1 MYDTVFR
8 SNPTEPVS
16 PLSSLTRVSPM
27 SVEDV
32 IIEPLNAQSEPCVS
46 ALIRR
51 NLQHYDEA
59 GSVLA
64 ATFRRLANL
73 TQVYCQP
80 GSRFFVLRDIKVE
93 SQPCI
98 GAAGIGSLHGLPPS
112 EGAGELR
119 DLVLDENY
127 RGRGIGARLIKRCI
141 EEAKALGYQ
150 RLYLETTPQ
159 MEKAQKLFIRF
170 GFRPVTQA
178 SSEPVPLRES
188 HTIPCYYILESLSGS
203 VSETRRV

>member
-1 MYDTVFR
+1 
-8 SNPTEPVS
+8 
-16 PLSSLTRVSPM
+16 M

-32 IIEPLNAQSEPCVS
+32 IIEPLNAQTEPCVRD
-46 ALIRR
+46 LIRR

-64 ATFRRLANL
+64 STFRRLGDLIN
-73 TQVYCQP
+73 VYRQP
-80 GSRFFVLRDIKVE
+80 GSRFFVLRDLKVD

-119 DLVLDENY
+119 DLVLDESY
-127 RGRGIGARLIKRCI
+127 RGQGLGARLIKRCI
-141 EEAKALGYQ
+141 EEARALGYE

-178 SSEPVPLRES
+178 SGEPVPLHAS
-188 HTIPCYYILESLSGS
+188 KAIPCYYILDRLVG
-203 VSETRRV
+203 